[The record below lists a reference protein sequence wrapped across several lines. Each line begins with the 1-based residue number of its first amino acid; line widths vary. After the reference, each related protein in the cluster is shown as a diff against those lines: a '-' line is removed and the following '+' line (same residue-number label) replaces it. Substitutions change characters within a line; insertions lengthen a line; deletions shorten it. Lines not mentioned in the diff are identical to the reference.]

1 MVLTAVL
8 NLGEGKEILLAK
20 FCMKCGFLIVLIL
33 AKKFPAL
40 RFNFALWF
48 EAALP
53 PPAPPEAV
61 EAVEAASPWTFSEIT
76 VLKADVLV
84 ST

>member
-40 RFNFALWF
+40 RFNFALWV

-53 PPAPPEAV
+53 LAS
-61 EAVEAASPWTFSEIT
+61 AASPWTFSEIT

>member
-40 RFNFALWF
+40 RFNFALWV

-53 PPAPPEAV
+53 PAA
-61 EAVEAASPWTFSEIT
+61 AASPWTFSEIT

>member
-40 RFNFALWF
+40 RFSFALWD

-53 PPAPPEAV
+53 PAPPA
-61 EAVEAASPWTFSEIT
+61 AAASPWTFSEIT

>member
-40 RFNFALWF
+40 RFNFALWV
-48 EAALP
+48 EAAL
-53 PPAPPEAV
+53 PPAPPEA
-61 EAVEAASPWTFSEIT
+61 AAASPWTFSEIT

>member
-40 RFNFALWF
+40 RFNFAL
-48 EAALP
+48 
-53 PPAPPEAV
+53 
-61 EAVEAASPWTFSEIT
+61 
-76 VLKADVLV
+76 
-84 ST
+84 

>member
-61 EAVEAASPWTFSEIT
+61 QAASPWTFSEIT